1 MCNFYS
7 WLLILFFLFIAGVLL
22 NAPFFSQ
29 FISSHQQQRHL
40 LRAWKIEINWT
51 SSSLRRS
58 FMCFTSKTKLQLTYV
73 QRGRSFELC
82 MCVTWSSLWRLKD
95 NSCLLFF
102 QVLKITVNWMTED
115 LHIQL
120 QCNLY
125 PVSSLFY
132 WYTLC
137 FTLLYIFI
145 CFHFHFFSILLLTAF
160 HFSKSES
167 FLTFFFYH
175 VWTDFIIASFII
187 CSAIFKTPNS

>member
-82 MCVTWSSLWRLKD
+82 MCVTWSSLWRFKD

-102 QVLKITVNWMTED
+102 KFWRLLWTEWLRTCTYSYNVTCILCPVYFIGTHYVLHYCTF
-115 LHIQL
+115 
-120 QCNLY
+120 
-125 PVSSLFY
+125 SFA
-132 WYTLC
+132 
-137 FTLLYIFI
+137 FIFI
-145 CFHFHFFSILLLTAF
+145 
-160 HFSKSES
+160 
-167 FLTFFFYH
+167 FFFYFVVNCFSFLQIWIFSH
-175 VWTDFIIASFII
+175 FFFLPCMNWFYYSFIHHLF
-187 CSAIFKTPNS
+187 CHF